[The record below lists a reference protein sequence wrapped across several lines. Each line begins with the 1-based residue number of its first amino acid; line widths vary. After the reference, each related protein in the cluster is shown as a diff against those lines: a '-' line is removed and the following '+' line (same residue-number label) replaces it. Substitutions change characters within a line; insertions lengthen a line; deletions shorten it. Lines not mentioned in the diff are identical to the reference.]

1 LHDYIQA
8 RKLAVLKLEL
18 QRGEPVTRAAYHA
31 GFSSQ
36 SRLYNRIQDKLGMQ
50 PGAYRRG
57 GKGLT
62 ISYTIIDSRFGRI
75 LIATTPHG
83 VCSVCLGE
91 TDKYV
96 ETSLINEF
104 PSAEI
109 KRDDNALSEVATA
122 FNEYFHERRFVRTIK
137 LDVRATPFQRRVWNQ
152 LQSIPAG
159 STRSYD
165 EIARALGSPNSV
177 RAVANACAS
186 NPATLLIPCHRVIR
200 KTGQLGGYRW
210 GLERKRELLRHERAS
225 TQS

>member
-1 LHDYIQA
+1 
-8 RKLAVLKLEL
+8 
-18 QRGEPVTRAAYHA
+18 
-31 GFSSQ
+31 
-36 SRLYNRIQDKLGMQ
+36 MQ

-57 GKGLT
+57 GKGLK
-62 ISYTIIDSRFGRI
+62 ISYTIIDSPFGRI
-75 LIATTPHG
+75 LIAATPHG

-91 TDKYV
+91 SDEYV
-96 ETSLINEF
+96 ETSLFNEF

-109 KRDDNALSEVATA
+109 KRDDNALRDVATA

-165 EIARALGSPNSV
+165 EIAKALGSPNAV

-210 GLERKRELLRHERAS
+210 GLERKRELLRHERAPA
-225 TQS
+225 QP